1 MSGIEVAV
9 AMILLIAFI
18 GGVVMGVVV
27 LVSVASRREDRRYTL
42 TGEAPDAV
50 CRGARRLIGVW
61 THGGWPSDP
70 MPRPKI
76 GAHGQNVPR

>member
-9 AMILLIAFI
+9 AMALLIAFT
-18 GGVVMGVVV
+18 GGVVIGVVV
-27 LVSVASRREDRRYTL
+27 LVSVASRREDRLYTL

-61 THGGWPSDP
+61 SSGWPANP
-70 MPRPKI
+70 APGVKI
-76 GAHGQNVPR
+76 GARGRNAPR